1 MYCNKSL
8 SVVKNL
14 FTERDFSRLLKLQ
27 KALDK
32 CPRCGKGPMV
42 VDTAG
47 GELFCS
53 SCGFVVKEKIEEAGP
68 EWRAFS
74 KEEKDDRSRGG
85 IPTSIAM
92 HDMGLATVI
101 GGVNKDA
108 SGKSL
113 SASMKATVGRLRRW
127 ATRSKV
133 NEPVARNLSKPLSEL
148 DRLSDKLSV
157 SDGEVEKSA
166 YIYRKAL
173 RR

>member
-53 SCGFVVKEKIEEAGP
+53 RCGFVVKEKIEEAGP

-85 IPTSIAM
+85 IPPSICKY
-92 HDMGLATVI
+92 DLGPSPGDR
-101 GGVNKDA
+101 GGH
-108 SGKSL
+108 
-113 SASMKATVGRLRRW
+113 
-127 ATRSKV
+127 
-133 NEPVARNLSKPLSEL
+133 NEPSGNSSL
-148 DRLSDKLSV
+148 
-157 SDGEVEKSA
+157 
-166 YIYRKAL
+166 
-173 RR
+173 

>member
-53 SCGFVVKEKIEEAGP
+53 SCGFVVKAKIEEAGP
-68 EWRAFS
+68 AWRAFS
-74 KEEKDDRSRGG
+74 REEKDDRSRGG
-85 IPTSIAM
+85 IPTSLAM
-92 HDMGLATVI
+92 HDRGRATGI
-101 GGVNKDA
+101 GGVNEDA
-108 SGKSL
+108 SGKYLAL
-113 SASMKATVGRLRRW
+113 SMRATVQR
-127 ATRSKV
+127 
-133 NEPVARNLSKPLSEL
+133 
-148 DRLSDKLSV
+148 
-157 SDGEVEKSA
+157 
-166 YIYRKAL
+166 
-173 RR
+173 